1 MLPLTTLPLLVESSW
16 FSRQAD
22 VPVFQVEELCATK
35 VRALYQRSKGRDLFD
50 LWLAL
55 TELKLVP
62 EDIMAAFDVYRPQG
76 LTQALLR
83 KNLEAKLADNDFC
96 HDCDSLIIGG
106 AAKFGYDA
114 QEAGRIVM
122 DKIVTLA

>member
-1 MLPLTTLPLLVESSW
+1 
-16 FSRQAD
+16 
-22 VPVFQVEELCATK
+22 
-35 VRALYQRSKGRDLFD
+35 
-50 LWLAL
+50 
-55 TELKLVP
+55 
-62 EDIMAAFDVYRPQG
+62 MAAFDAYRPQG

-83 KNLEAKLADNDFC
+83 KYLEAKLADNDFC

-114 QEAGRIVM
+114 QEAARIVM